1 MTAAGLLLIL
11 AAAQVETATFNAMI
25 GGFARLT
32 LSTNSITFV
41 DADPDAV
48 PDVLATPPV
57 ITITAKARASAGS
70 QVTLTAQAIDD
81 LRSGLDT
88 IPASNVTWTATGAGF
103 VGGAL
108 SRTAPRT
115 VATWNGSGIHTGTQT
130 YSFRNLWT
138 YAAGTYTL
146 TVVYTLSAP

>member
-1 MTAAGLLLIL
+1 MTAAVLLVII
-11 AAAQVETATFNAMI
+11 AAAQVDTATLNATI

-32 LSTNSITFV
+32 LSTNSITFA

-48 PDVLATPPV
+48 PDIPANPPA
-57 ITITAKARASAGS
+57 ITITAKARATAGS
-70 QVTLTAQAIDD
+70 QVTLTAQATDD

-88 IPASNVTWTATGAGF
+88 IPASNVIWTATGAGF
-103 VGGAL
+103 LPGTL
-108 SRTAPRT
+108 SRMAPRP
-115 VATWNGSGIHTGTQT
+115 VAAWNGSGVHSGAQS